1 MSGYGGGVTGLS
13 FSGISVP
20 KWEGSNGT
28 IPGGG
33 NPSNTA
39 VINKFNIASDGNAS
53 DHGDLTVARNA
64 LASCGGE
71 GRGISGGGHAS
82 VNRDYID
89 YFSFSSAGDA
99 SDFGDLTVARNAL
112 GACCDA
118 FRAVFVGG
126 DDGSV
131 SNHMDYINVAN
142 TANAADF
149 GDYSISTSAIG
160 CVNDATRGIGIG
172 GQIGGSSQDD
182 MNYWTIQT
190 LGNSSSFADM
200 STSRHY
206 AAGCSNLT
214 KALIAGG
221 HQNMD
226 EMEHITVQSASNGTD
241 FGDLTVG
248 RRALGSCGSSA
259 DDRGCWGGGQ
269 NNSSGSYY
277 NIIDRTS
284 FSSPGNAID
293 YGDLTN
299 SIQWT
304 SGTSG
309 D

>member
-1 MSGYGGGVTGLS
+1 MNYIKMSPIVGMSGYGGGVTGLS

-126 DDGSV
+126 ADGSV
-131 SNHMDYINVAN
+131 SNDMLGKFFAELNKLAEIAEFTVVPFDTHVDEEKVYVWKKGQRKERERVLCGGTNFDAPTEYVNQRQFDGHIILTDLEAPKPKPSKCQRMWMTTRYY
-142 TANAADF
+142 ADRPYF
-149 GDYSISTSAIG
+149 KT
-160 CVNDATRGIGIG
+160 NER
-172 GQIGGSSQDD
+172 
-182 MNYWTIQT
+182 
-190 LGNSSSFADM
+190 
-200 STSRHY
+200 
-206 AAGCSNLT
+206 
-214 KALIAGG
+214 
-221 HQNMD
+221 
-226 EMEHITVQSASNGTD
+226 
-241 FGDLTVG
+241 
-248 RRALGSCGSSA
+248 
-259 DDRGCWGGGQ
+259 
-269 NNSSGSYY
+269 
-277 NIIDRTS
+277 II
-284 FSSPGNAID
+284 AID
-293 YGDLTN
+293 T
-299 SIQWT
+299 
-304 SGTSG
+304 
-309 D
+309 